1 MTKRDFSF
9 DLAGRVV
16 VVTGAAQG
24 IGAATAQLFAES
36 GAKTVV
42 HYNSNQHGAEGVVET
57 IERRGGN
64 AHVVQGD
71 LRNEDEVRRLI
82 EGTVQRFRGLD
93 VLVNNV
99 GIYPNDT
106 IGAMTLDSW
115 RDVYQ
120 TNVESAFLCIKH
132 AISHLEGSS
141 AASVINIASINAF
154 RPGYEHAH
162 YNSSKAALVSLTKS
176 AAQELGPK
184 GIRVNS
190 VSPGLVWREGIET
203 AWSDGVERW
212 QARAPL
218 TRLGLPEDVAGAC
231 LFLSS
236 SAASWITG
244 HDLIVDGGVSSAS
257 AF

>member
-1 MTKRDFSF
+1 MQKRDYSF
-9 DLAGRVV
+9 DLAGKVA
-16 VVTGAAQG
+16 VVTGATQG

-36 GAKTVV
+36 GAQTVV
-42 HYNSNQHGAEGVVET
+42 HYNSNRHGAEEVVES
-57 IERRGGN
+57 IEHRGGH
-64 AHVVQGD
+64 AHAVQGD
-71 LRNEDEVRRLI
+71 LRNEDDVRRLI
-82 EGTVQRFRGLD
+82 ERTVQRFHGLD

-106 IGAMTLDSW
+106 ISSMTLDSW
-115 RDVYQ
+115 RDVNQ

-132 AISHLEGSS
+132 AMSHLEGSA

-154 RPGYEHAH
+154 RPGHEQAH

-203 AWSDGVERW
+203 TWPDGVERW

-218 TRLGLPEDVAGAC
+218 TRLGLPGDIAAAC
-231 LFLSS
+231 LFLASPAS
-236 SAASWITG
+236 SWITG
-244 HDLIVDGGVSSAS
+244 HDLIVDGGASSAS
-257 AF
+257 AY